1 MSSKVPQRP
10 APTEKPRALVFT
22 TVEFEDNDWDG
33 PKLEGDFAAYT
44 SKTSAASLRVTLNG
58 KAIFDSDLPR
68 GKTFYTSV
76 NVIHLPQGAIGER

>member
-1 MSSKVPQRP
+1 MSSKPPQPRV
-10 APTEKPRALVFT
+10 TEKPRILAFT

-44 SKTSAASLRVTLNG
+44 SKTAAASLRVTLNG
-58 KAIFDSDLPR
+58 KAIFDSDFPR

-76 NVIHLPQGAIGER
+76 NVIHLPQGPIGEK